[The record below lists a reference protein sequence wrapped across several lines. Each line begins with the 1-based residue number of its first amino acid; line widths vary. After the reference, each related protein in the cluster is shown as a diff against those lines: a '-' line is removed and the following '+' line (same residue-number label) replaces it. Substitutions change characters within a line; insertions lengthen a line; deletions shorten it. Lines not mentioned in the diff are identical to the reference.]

1 MSAARAERKHNVM
14 ARELETYE
22 DIVRAP
28 PRARRADDHKPMP
41 ILHRDIKSENILL
54 TDDLQAR
61 IADLGEARMMAEDQK
76 MTVVGTKLYT
86 APEVL
91 RGEQY
96 GTAAD
101 VFSFSIVMCEM
112 LTLREP
118 YSEVRKNNG
127 SEIILSLAQISAMT
141 SKAGGPRPLIPSDM
155 DTSIHNLIKECW
167 DDDP

>member
-1 MSAARAERKHNVM
+1 M
-14 ARELETYE
+14 
-22 DIVRAP
+22 
-28 PRARRADDHKPMP
+28 
-41 ILHRDIKSENILL
+41 L

-61 IADLGEARMMAEDQK
+61 IADLGEARIMAEDRK
-76 MTVVGTKLYT
+76 MTMVGTKLYT

-118 YSEVRKNNG
+118 YSAVRKNDG
-127 SEIILSLAQISAMT
+127 SEIILSLDQISAMT
-141 SKAGGPRPLIPSDM
+141 AKKGGPRPLIPSEM
-155 DTSIHNLIKECW
+155 DTTVHNLIKECW